1 MTTAIKDGVFIHVS
15 RGTDNP
21 HRVLMALSLAAK
33 MSADKDVL
41 VFFNLKG
48 VEIPLKESKA
58 IALVPSSLLAFE
70 EFETVQTLL
79 PKLID
84 KGVHVCVCP
93 MCLKAANY
101 QPEDLIEGVQIAEK
115 EAFFN
120 FTQGRI
126 LSLDY

>member
-1 MTTAIKDGVFIHVS
+1 MEIKIKDGVFIHIS
-15 RGTDNP
+15 RGEDDP
-21 HRVLMALSLAAK
+21 HRVLMALTLAEK
-33 MSADKDVL
+33 MSVDKDVL
-41 VFFNLKG
+41 VFFDIKG
-48 VEIPLKESKA
+48 VEVPLKNGKA
-58 IALVPSSLLAFE
+58 IAFK
-70 EFETVQTLL
+70 EFETAQKLL

-84 KGVHVCVCP
+84 RGVLVCVCP

-101 QPEDLIEGVQIAEK
+101 QPEDLIEGVRIAEK

>member
-1 MTTAIKDGVFIHVS
+1 METTVKDGVFIHIS
-15 RGTDNP
+15 RGEDDP
-21 HRVLMALSLAAK
+21 HRVLMALTLAEK
-33 MSADKDVL
+33 MSEDKDVL
-41 VFFNLKG
+41 VFFDIKG
-48 VEIPLKESKA
+48 VEVPLKNADA
-58 IALVPSSLLAFE
+58 IAFK
-70 EFETVQTLL
+70 EFETAQTLL

-120 FTQGRI
+120 FTEGRI